1 MITIK
6 ATIDDKGRVIF
17 PQNEMKPDGY
27 IGCHIDDNNFYFFF
41 NQEEMD
47 LFFNNLNSDSE

>member
-17 PQNEMKPDGY
+17 PQNEIIPSGY
-27 IGCHIDDNNFYFFF
+27 IACHIDSINFYFFYT
-41 NQEEMD
+41 QQEMD
-47 LFFNNLNSDSE
+47 DFFNNLNTEF